1 MDLNVTQKKKKK
13 EWNNFFSTVLIFFK
27 SINYT
32 AFSVGQESIFVPM
45 LYRTLKIYAL

>member
-1 MDLNVTQKKKKK
+1 MDLNVTQKKKRKK
-13 EWNNFFSTVLIFFK
+13 NKIIFSPQSLFFFK

-45 LYRTLKIYAL
+45 L